1 MGVFHFLKKNKNVE
15 TDNGWNEIYYENG
28 RGSLE
33 EKYFKKNGKKNGEFI
48 AYDGLGSIKAKGHY
62 KDGKKEG
69 KWTYWYDNGK
79 LHKNYKQG
87 RIIKED
93 KLIREW
99 KDYNIKII
107 QAGKGKYNFLKKGNI
122 KFQLEKT
129 IPIKKITL
137 EVAEEIITEKVF
149 EMVKSRVVQK
159 EASERL
165 LKDIDKSGG

>member
-1 MGVFHFLKKNKNVE
+1 MGVFNFLKKNKNVE
-15 TDNGWNEIYYENG
+15 SDNGWNELYYENG

-33 EKYFKKNGKKNGEFI
+33 EKYFKTNGKKNGEFI
-48 AYDGLGSIKAKGHY
+48 SYDGLGSIKAKGHY

-69 KWTYWYDNGK
+69 KWTYWNDNGK

-107 QAGKGKYNFLKKGNI
+107 QAGKGKYNFLKKGKI
-122 KFQLEKT
+122 KIQLEKT

-137 EVAEEIITEKVF
+137 EVAG
-149 EMVKSRVVQK
+149 
-159 EASERL
+159 
-165 LKDIDKSGG
+165 DY